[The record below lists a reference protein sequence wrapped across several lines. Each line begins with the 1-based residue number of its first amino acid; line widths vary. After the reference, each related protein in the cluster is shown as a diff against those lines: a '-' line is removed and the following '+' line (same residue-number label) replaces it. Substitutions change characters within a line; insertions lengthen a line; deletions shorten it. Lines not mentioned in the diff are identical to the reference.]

1 MAARGDAAGYKVAY
15 DAGLQAVAEQASTLR
30 ETGIAAGSLMSA
42 AAVAGGLAAGLAFSA
57 DPVGGIDQLGVVG
70 AVLAVAGFVG
80 VVVTTVM
87 TWRPPEGRFVH
98 DAGVIV
104 GSYLEG
110 EPPLDLAEVHRELA
124 LWLGR
129 QTESNRRMLERSSR
143 RSAGAS
149 SCCWL
154 RSSELSSRWEMS
166 QVEDERKTQAQQAP
180 PPPEPS
186 RPDPSVSEKRGA
198 TEPPVRR

>member
-1 MAARGDAAGYKVAY
+1 MAALGDAAGYKLAY

-30 ETGIAAGSLMSA
+30 ETRDRAGSLMSA
-42 AAVAGGLAAGLAFSA
+42 AAVAGGLAAVLAFSS
-57 DPVGGIDQLGVVG
+57 DRVGGIDQVGFVG

-80 VVVTTVM
+80 VVVTTAM
-87 TWRPPEGRFVH
+87 IWRPTEGRFVH

-129 QTESNRRMLERSSR
+129 QTESNRRMLETQLRTFSWGLVLLLVEIV
-143 RSAGAS
+143 GAILALGDVAS
-149 SCCWL
+149 
-154 RSSELSSRWEMS
+154 
-166 QVEDERKTQAQQAP
+166 
-180 PPPEPS
+180 
-186 RPDPSVSEKRGA
+186 G
-198 TEPPVRR
+198 